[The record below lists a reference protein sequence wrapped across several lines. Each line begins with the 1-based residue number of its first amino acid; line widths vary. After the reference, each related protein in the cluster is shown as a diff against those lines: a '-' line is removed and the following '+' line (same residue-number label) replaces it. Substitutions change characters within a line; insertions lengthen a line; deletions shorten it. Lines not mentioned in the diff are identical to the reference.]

1 MKKGVWLFILVVSL
15 VGFSFA
21 QDRAQSRK
29 GAQLPPELANGN
41 APKIMGYDV
50 APSSIDRGEQ
60 DLANGG
66 YPTNTS
72 LGYKGIVMAEFDYY
86 DENDELMADF
96 GSQGLWYYNGGT
108 WTQESGVNPEGMI
121 AVTVFD
127 TADDELA
134 VDFGSI
140 GLWYWN
146 EGYWSQLSGVNPT
159 GMFATDDDND
169 GKDEIQVDF
178 GTLGVWRYDWDTSSW
193 MQYSNLNPYYGLRS
207 DYWTAGYDEGAWL
220 FPTYGVWLL
229 YVNVSGNPVYEQ
241 ITGTITSNDDHASA
255 KFTNASGAEDLVM
268 DFGSL
273 GIWLFKEN
281 PGGGWVQV
289 STMNPNRVKEVKF
302 VGSSDYELLVHDN
315 AGGLYWGNW
324 NGSGMNWTL
333 ILASGFDPTH
343 WCETFDQDGTD
354 SGDEEVIIPSS
365 TGGCWIYDYSAGETL
380 NGFIGIGAN
389 WHINFM
395 VKGDYYNRGYD
406 STMVF
411 VFSATSDSPG
421 VYLYDKQPTWGA
433 SWVKISNNVPDGVY

>member
-1 MKKGVWLFILVVSL
+1 MKKGILTFFVIVC
-15 VGFSFA
+15 FA
-21 QDRAQSRK
+21 GLLAGQDQQQAKKAIQS
-29 GAQLPPELANGN
+29 PPELANGQ

-50 APSSIDRGEQ
+50 APRSNDRGEQ
-60 DLANGG
+60 DLANLG

-72 LGYKGIVMAEFDYY
+72 LGYKGVVMAEFDYY
-86 DENDELMADF
+86 DENDELMVDF
-96 GSQGLWYYNGGT
+96 GSLGLWYYNAGT
-108 WTQESGVNPEGMI
+108 WTQASAINPDGMI
-121 AVTVFD
+121 AVTAQD
-127 TADDELA
+127 PADDELV

-140 GLWYWN
+140 GLWFWN
-146 EGYWSQLSGVNPT
+146 EGSWTQLSGVNPT

-169 GKDEIQVDF
+169 GVDEMHVDF
-178 GTLGVWRYDWDTSSW
+178 GSLGIWRCDFSGYTW

-229 YVNVSGNPVYEQ
+229 YVNVSGSPVYEQ
-241 ITGTITSNDDHASA
+241 ITGTVNSNDDHASA

-273 GIWLFKEN
+273 GIWLFKQN
-281 PGGGWVQV
+281 VGGGWVQV

-302 VGSSDYELLVHDN
+302 VGGQDYELLAEDN
-315 AGGLYWGNW
+315 SGGLYWGNW
-324 NGSGMNWTL
+324 NGSGMDWTL
-333 ILASGFDPTH
+333 ILASGYDSVN

-380 NGFIGIGAN
+380 NGFINIGSN
-389 WHINFM
+389 WNINFL
-395 VKGDYYNRGYD
+395 VKGDYYGRGYD

-421 VYLYDKQPTWGA
+421 VYLYDKQSTWSA
-433 SWVKISNNVPDGVY
+433 SWVKISSNVPDGAY